1 MASLEAFYM
10 QSGSTAP
17 YLLFLILV
25 IFTDEAERL
34 SPDGHITILRFL

>member
-10 QSGSTAP
+10 QSGSTAR

-25 IFTDEAERL
+25 IFTDEAERDL
-34 SPDGHITILRFL
+34 VLVGILLF